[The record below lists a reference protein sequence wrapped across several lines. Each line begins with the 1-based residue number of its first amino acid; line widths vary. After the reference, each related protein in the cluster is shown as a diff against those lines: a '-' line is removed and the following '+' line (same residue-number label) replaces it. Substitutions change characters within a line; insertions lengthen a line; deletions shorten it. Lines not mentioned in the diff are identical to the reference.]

1 MLATA
6 RERNADEKFTY
17 RRCGIE
23 DYDYPENTWDVV
35 ASNLALHYIED
46 LDTVLEH
53 VARTLKPG
61 GVFVFNI
68 EHPTFTAGIK
78 QDWLYDEQ
86 GQIVC
91 WPLDRYYEPGI
102 RHTKFLGCD
111 VVKYHHTL
119 TQILMGLLHCGFTLE
134 AVEEAGP
141 SEELLD
147 LPGMR
152 DELRRPMML
161 LVRVKISSNQFQLTP
176 LTLKITSRHYPSSQ
190 KTPQGTPQAAKN
202 SPRYSL
208 SYPPKRSVS
217 LDTLLF
223 LRYNSFKLTKPQTKE
238 NNDEF

>member
-86 GQIVC
+86 G
-91 WPLDRYYEPGI
+91 
-102 RHTKFLGCD
+102 
-111 VVKYHHTL
+111 
-119 TQILMGLLHCGFTLE
+119 
-134 AVEEAGP
+134 
-141 SEELLD
+141 
-147 LPGMR
+147 
-152 DELRRPMML
+152 
-161 LVRVKISSNQFQLTP
+161 
-176 LTLKITSRHYPSSQ
+176 
-190 KTPQGTPQAAKN
+190 
-202 SPRYSL
+202 
-208 SYPPKRSVS
+208 
-217 LDTLLF
+217 
-223 LRYNSFKLTKPQTKE
+223 
-238 NNDEF
+238 